1 MGSSFSHLAA
11 ENAEKELRKEYSGRS
26 GFQNLSIWHR
36 YTRPEKTGPEFAT
49 RRRELEDGTGEYQEQ
64 RFRNPDGDD
73 DYTAYPGVDK
83 YYSTTKK
90 RPRKLLVQAAHLDE
104 PEDKLHRDW
113 NVCKINSRVPLVIRL
128 AEFCLN
134 PLEYHQVRPRAEDTN
149 HNEAIDG
156 MGDRRTPS
164 EGERPVWERLGRSI
178 LRYLAATVCTM
189 LFAWIIQVTLSLQI
203 VTSPWTE
210 DSEAPYQSYDN
221 MLWNWPKYAV
231 NVLDQVPPTDHS
243 PLEIAQSRVAQ
254 LAIPRRLMVKDGNTG
269 QYQQKEGKMDRDKR
283 TGRSSPR
290 YIFLSFSRSSFQGY
304 YSDQDRK
311 QKLGEYLRQVAD
323 ALVNHE
329 NRNLENDENK
339 RASGNLDPEER
350 RVKAFWLDMDCV
362 SPTAGPQKT
371 DDIHNICDAV
381 RCAMRVYV
389 VLPDGSPE
397 QKQTWGERIWTLP
410 EALLAGH
417 DDKLRLCVWDPA
429 KAARNQVPDTFPVL
443 SLTDI
448 YQDFLL
454 KSDRPPPQGQE
465 QHYVED
471 VTGHLIE
478 HFSGTTTLS
487 ELQLFTCAIQAL
499 AHRTEDKSTEGH
511 TTADLAYAAMGLLAY
526 RIPASETDDPFQ
538 AVARLSLEND
548 TNRLL
553 ERLTCLWPHPVPERP
568 DATVT
573 GSQAILG
580 NIADR
585 DQYCAHLWDI
595 QPICDVVGIGD
606 DKYTPTVILDRCR
619 AIPIR
624 WKGFPRVSY
633 AKNLSGFRASLSQK
647 IVYAGAWLLVTGF
660 GLFPTAAALFFGTTG
675 QEMPVFSVS
684 MYLIGA
690 AIFLGAAWI
699 VSWFSPLAVHQLSNG
714 GRGRVSCHLIGFEG
728 TLSLAEIEKAIY
740 GNCNHRLTY
749 APSSSTFSQPDATL
763 RWGLEP
769 KPTNLPPGHRLFT
782 IVDTGDLTVF
792 VVAAERPPV
801 VAVIC
806 GHEGGK
812 LRTLLCSWRWDNNCL
827 YRECVVRMRSSLEYL
842 VTPND
847 WLKISLANQG
857 DVKRR
862 WLRKPSSCSPSA
874 SSPSPRS

>member
-1 MGSSFSHLAA
+1 MGSSSSHLAA
-11 ENAEKELRKEYSGRS
+11 ESAEKELHKEYSGRS

-36 YTRPEKTGPEFAT
+36 YRRPEKTGPEFAT
-49 RRRELEDGTGEYQEQ
+49 RLSELEDGTGEYQEQ
-64 RFRNPDGDD
+64 RFRNPDGDNH
-73 DYTAYPGVDK
+73 YTAYPGVDK

-90 RPRKLLVQAAHLDE
+90 RPRKLLVQAAHPDK

-113 NVCKINSRVPLVIRL
+113 NVCEINSRVPWVIRL
-128 AEFCLN
+128 AELCLN
-134 PLEYHQVRPRAEDTN
+134 PLQYRQDRPRAENTN

-156 MGDRRTPS
+156 MGDRRTPN
-164 EGERPVWERLGRSI
+164 EGERPVWERLGGSI
-178 LRYLAATVCTM
+178 LHYLAATVCTM
-189 LFAWIIQVTLSLQI
+189 LFAWIIQVMLSLQI
-203 VTSPWTE
+203 VTSPWMD
-210 DSEAPYQSYDN
+210 DSEAPYQEYEN

-243 PLEIAQSRVAQ
+243 PLEIARSRVAQ
-254 LAIPRRLMVKDGNTG
+254 LAIPRRLMVKDENTG
-269 QYQQKEGKMDRDKR
+269 QYQQKEGEMVRDEK
-283 TGRSSPR
+283 TGRSPPR
-290 YIFLSFSRSSFQGY
+290 YIFLSFSRNSFEGY
-304 YSDQDRK
+304 YTGCSDPERE

-323 ALVNHE
+323 ALINHE

-339 RASGNLDPEER
+339 RASENLDPEER

-371 DDIHNICDAV
+371 EDIHNICDAV

-389 VLPDGSPE
+389 VLPNDE
-397 QKQTWGERIWTLP
+397 QKQTWGRRIWTLP
-410 EALLAGH
+410 EALLAGP

-429 KAARNQVPDTFPVL
+429 KAASNQVPNTFPVL

-448 YQDFLL
+448 YQNFLCKPDL
-454 KSDRPPPQGQE
+454 PPPQGQE
-465 QHYVED
+465 QHSIED

-478 HFSGTTTLS
+478 HFTGTTTLS

-499 AHRTEDKSTEGH
+499 AHRTEGKSTEGH

-548 TNRLL
+548 SNRLL
-553 ERLTCLWPHPVPERP
+553 ERLACLWPHPIPERP

-573 GSQAILG
+573 GSQSILG

-633 AKNLSGFRASLSQK
+633 AKNLAGFRASLSQG
-647 IVYAGAWLLVTGF
+647 IVYIGAWLLVTGF
-660 GLFPTAAALFFGTTG
+660 GLFPTAAALFFATTNY
-675 QEMPVFSVS
+675 ETPNFSVS

-699 VSWFSPLAVHQLSNG
+699 VSWFSPLAVRQLSNG
-714 GRGRVSCHLIGFEG
+714 GPGGVSCHLIGFEG
-728 TLSLAEIEKAIY
+728 TLSLAQIEKAIY

-749 APSSSTFSQPDATL
+749 APSSSTFSQPDATF
-763 RWGLEP
+763 RWGWEP
-769 KPTNLPPGHRLFT
+769 KPTNLPPSQRLFT

-792 VVAAERPPV
+792 VIAAERPPV

-806 GHEGGK
+806 GHEGGEAP
-812 LRTLLCSWRWDNNCL
+812 
-827 YRECVVRMRSSLEYL
+827 YPPV
-842 VTPND
+842 
-847 WLKISLANQG
+847 
-857 DVKRR
+857 
-862 WLRKPSSCSPSA
+862 
-874 SSPSPRS
+874 